1 MRVCLCVRCPT
12 FPTWDSRSSSS
23 SNSASFCCQSSPPR
37 RDPRSLRSLRPRS
50 RSPPPAAERP
60 PAASR
65 RARRWGPASGSS
77 RCAGP
82 GAGGGTW
89 PSPRCRWR
97 PGFFLPWE
105 KMGGWQSPENGLT
118 IPQYGDLNDL
128 NFWPCIVGWCGMWDW
143 RWCLLSGK
151 TRKTIWKD
159 HSFPSKMIHFPG
171 GFSEQ
176 KWDGVAKRWWWWWV
190 DHGWT

>member
-1 MRVCLCVRCPT
+1 MCVFVVPPSPLGIQGLHPLQTLPAFATNLHHHVGIRG
-12 FPTWDSRSSSS
+12 
-23 SNSASFCCQSSPPR
+23 ASGASHREAEVRRRQPR
-37 RDPRSLRSLRPRS
+37 GLQQRHGEHADGV
-50 RSPPPAAERP
+50 
-60 PAASR
+60 R
-65 RARRWGPASGSS
+65 RAVVLDALVLGQV
-77 RCAGP
+77 P
-82 GAGGGTW
+82 GLGQVRDVDEDLA
-89 PSPRCRWR
+89 
-97 PGFFLPWE
+97 FFDE